1 MTLQEKLSTTPVT
14 KSFDGTSTA
23 VQIAPSNA
31 FVPGLYTITV
41 SDPQGDTN
49 SQNFTWGV
57 LALNTDKT
65 MYHPGETGDI
75 SMAVLDDKGN
85 MVCDAGLTLQI
96 TNTSSS
102 ASALLQTGTPG
113 QNSIMV
119 NPSCQSHDF
128 SLQPDY
134 EAHYQFQDT
143 GTYTLTLTAHT
154 QQGERSITSVIK
166 VTNQIPF
173 DVQRISSTRI
183 YPPNTYPMTV
193 NITAHQDFSGTITET
208 VPQDFVI
215 TPGTMSATPSHSYTN
230 MQTVYIN
237 SPDPSYLLQQDFPP
251 QG

>member
-1 MTLQEKLSTTPVT
+1 MLRLPKEVYDSSEPVKFTVTNPDNEAFSTTIHDPSGKIATTPVT

-96 TNTSSS
+96 TNT
-102 ASALLQTGTPG
+102 AFFL
-113 QNSIMV
+113 
-119 NPSCQSHDF
+119 D
-128 SLQPDY
+128 
-134 EAHYQFQDT
+134 
-143 GTYTLTLTAHT
+143 
-154 QQGERSITSVIK
+154 RSIS
-166 VTNQIPF
+166 
-173 DVQRISSTRI
+173 
-183 YPPNTYPMTV
+183 
-193 NITAHQDFSGTITET
+193 
-208 VPQDFVI
+208 
-215 TPGTMSATPSHSYTN
+215 
-230 MQTVYIN
+230 
-237 SPDPSYLLQQDFPP
+237 
-251 QG
+251 